1 MCHSGLCRPALS
13 ICAFLVVMLFLVLPA
28 GAETLDSAP
37 SETTFALVL
46 PESPWVSEERQS
58 ALNFT
63 LDMLRPVLP
72 SGFSRE
78 HTMLSLLLGIIEPF
92 SGQAVPMQS
101 PQALTA
107 MRVSTEHGERVIER
121 TEYLSVIEEVM
132 AWGRPAWRAVVAL
145 PLAGVWHF
153 VLQTKAEWRPE
164 LDRFVQYVSKVQV
177 PAFGASEGW
186 ESPLGLP
193 FEILP
198 LSRPFG
204 LSAGMSFTGRV
215 MQNGKPLADTTVD
228 AAWLNTAVRP
238 AVQPMSTPEEKARAM
253 RKPRNGRQVSRKIVP
268 SSPYQAVQ
276 QLRTGSD
283 GIFTFTCPKAGWWA
297 FAASAGGD
305 PLQDPAGNQKPLEIK
320 TVFWVYLG

>member
-1 MCHSGLCRPALS
+1 MRHSGLCRLAFFLCACLAAL
-13 ICAFLVVMLFLVLPA
+13 LLFLFPTGA
-28 GAETLDSAP
+28 GTLNAAR
-37 SETTFALVL
+37 SEPLFALVL
-46 PESPWVSEERQS
+46 PEKPWVSEERQS

-63 LDMLRPVLP
+63 LDILKPVLP

-78 HTMLSLLLGIIEPF
+78 HTPLSLLLGIIEPF
-92 SGQAVPMQS
+92 SGQAVPMQP

-107 MRVSTEHGERVIER
+107 MHVFGEHGERIER

-132 AWGRPAWRAVVAL
+132 AWGQPVYRAVVAL

-177 PAFGASEGW
+177 PAFGSSEGW
-186 ESPLGLP
+186 ESALGLS

-215 MQNGKPLADTTVD
+215 MRDGKPLADTTVD
-228 AAWLNTAVRP
+228 AAWLNTAIKPSVRP
-238 AVQPMSTPEEKARAM
+238 MPTPEEKARAM
-253 RKPRNGRQVSRKIVP
+253 KNPRNEKQASQKILP

-297 FAASAGGD
+297 FAASAEGD
-305 PLQDPAGNQKPLEIK
+305 SLQDPAGNQKPLEIK